1 MKKDKFDPFKE
12 LLEKLKQNQIEIKTA
27 EKDKQNQ
34 NTDLEIKNAKVKDDG
49 RNNYLNFGAGLYLL
63 ISEKYKNWIFR
74 YTFEKKRFTTS
85 FGSYPKVT
93 LIAAK
98 NQRDV
103 YNQILGTGIN
113 PKAFFDNLKE
123 KEILEDNSSLK
134 AIFKEWLDTEKSK
147 TGLKQ
152 WEWKKLR
159 IQKDF
164 IEQIGANKNIKDIK
178 IEDVKRV
185 LSDKSKNAPVTAEK
199 LYPYIKGIF
208 SYAKSNGY
216 IQVNILSD
224 IQRNHIIGTIAP
236 QPTNYPKITD
246 TNILKELVNK
256 IYNYQGHYSIK
267 NALKFVLHIP
277 LRAEN
282 LCNLKWEYIDFK
294 NNLLTIPRHLMK
306 VKDKNLEDFKMV
318 LSAAAI
324 EILKSQYELT
334 NHSEWVF
341 LGNSNKSPINNESPN
356 KALKLMG
363 FDDVEN
369 NRKISLHGF
378 RGSYRSLIDTLD
390 TDNKFSFEVKE
401 YVLDHQEK
409 SKVVRAYTN
418 KSDYTNQLKPL
429 MDFWSGFIVDL
440 LEDNKGVL

>member
-34 NTDLEIKNAKVKDDG
+34 ITDLKIKNAKVKEDG
-49 RNNYLNFGAGLYLL
+49 SNNYLNFGAGLYLL
-63 ISEKYKNWIFR
+63 VSEKYKNWIFR

-93 LIAAK
+93 LVEAK

-103 YNQILGTGIN
+103 YKQILGTGIN

-123 KEILEDNSSLK
+123 KEFLEDNSSLQN
-134 AIFKEWLDTEKSK
+134 IFNEWLETEKSK
-147 TGLKQ
+147 SGLKQ

-164 IEQIGANKNIKDIK
+164 IEQIGENKNIKDIK

-256 IYNYQGHYSIK
+256 IYNYQGHYSIR
-267 NALKFVLHIP
+267 NALKLVLHIP

-282 LCNLKWEYIDFK
+282 LCNLKWSYIDFK

-318 LSAAAI
+318 LSAEAI

-334 NHSEWVF
+334 NHREWVF
-341 LGNSNKSPINNESPN
+341 LGNNNKTPINNESPN
-356 KALKLMG
+356 KALKIMG
-363 FDDVEN
+363 FNDVDN
-369 NRKISLHGF
+369 NRKITLHGF
-378 RGSYRSLIDTLD
+378 RGTFRSLIDTLD

-401 YVLDHQEK
+401 YALDHQEK

-418 KSDYTNQLKPL
+418 KSDYTNHLREL
-429 MDFWSGFIVDL
+429 MNFWSGFIVGL
-440 LEDNKGVL
+440 LEK

>member
-12 LLEKLKQNQIEIKTA
+12 LLEKLKQNQIEIKAA

-34 NTDLEIKNAKVKDDG
+34 ITDLKIKNAKAKEDG
-49 RNNYLNFGAGLYLL
+49 SNSLNFGAGLYLL

-85 FGSYPKVT
+85 FGSYPKVS
-93 LIAAK
+93 LVEAK
-98 NQRDV
+98 NHRDV

-123 KEILEDNSSLK
+123 KEFLEDNSNLQN
-134 AIFKEWLDTEKSK
+134 IFNEWLDTEKSK

-152 WEWKKLR
+152 YEWKKLR

-164 IEQIGANKNIKDIK
+164 IEQIGENKNIKDIK

-267 NALKFVLHIP
+267 NALKLVLHIP

-294 NNLLTIPRHLMK
+294 NNLLTIPRNLMK
-306 VKDKNLEDFKMV
+306 VKDKNLDDFKLP

-341 LGNSNKSPINNESPN
+341 LGSSNKSPINNESPN
-356 KALKLMG
+356 KALKIMG
-363 FDDVEN
+363 FNDVEN

-378 RGSYRSLIDTLD
+378 RGGYRSLIDTLD

-418 KSDYTNQLKPL
+418 KSDYTQHLIPL
-429 MDFWSGFIVDL
+429 MDFWSAFISGLV
-440 LEDNKGVL
+440 EK

>member
-34 NTDLEIKNAKVKDDG
+34 ITDLKIKNAKVKDDG

-93 LIAAK
+93 LFEAK
-98 NQRDV
+98 SKRDV

-123 KEILEDNSSLK
+123 KEILEDNSNLQN
-134 AIFKEWLDTEKSK
+134 IFNEWLETEKSK

-164 IEQIGANKNIKDIK
+164 IEQIGENKNIKDIK

-199 LYPYIKGIF
+199 LYPYLKGIF

-216 IQVNILSD
+216 IQVNVLSD

-246 TNILKELVNK
+246 INILKELVNK
-256 IYNYQGHYSIK
+256 IYNYHGHYSIK
-267 NALKFVLHIP
+267 NALKLVIHLP

-282 LCNLKWEYIDFK
+282 LCNLKWEYIDLK

-369 NRKISLHGF
+369 NRKITLHGC
-378 RGSYRSLIDTLD
+378 RGTFRSLIDTLD

-418 KSDYTNQLKPL
+418 KSNYTQHLKPL
-429 MDFWSGFIVDL
+429 MDFWSGFIVGL

>member
-12 LLEKLKQNQIEIKTA
+12 LLEKLKQNQIEIKAA

-85 FGSYPKVT
+85 FGSYPKVS
-93 LIAAK
+93 LVGAK
-98 NQRDV
+98 NRRDV

-123 KEILEDNSSLK
+123 KEILEDNSNLQN
-134 AIFKEWLDTEKSK
+134 IFNEWLDTEKSK

-246 TNILKELVNK
+246 INILKELVNK

-267 NALKFVLHIP
+267 NALKLVLHIP

-294 NNLLTIPRHLMK
+294 NNLLTIPRNLMK
-306 VKDKNLEDFKMV
+306 VKDKNLEDFKLP

-378 RGSYRSLIDTLD
+378 RGTFRSLIDTLD

-418 KSDYTNQLKPL
+418 KSDYTQHLIPL
-429 MDFWSGFIVDL
+429 MDFWSAFI
-440 LEDNKGVL
+440 DNLIEK

>member
-34 NTDLEIKNAKVKDDG
+34 TTDLEIKNAKVKEEG
-49 RNNYLNFGAGLYLL
+49 SNNYLNFGAGLYIL

-123 KEILEDNSSLK
+123 KEFLEDNSSLK
-134 AIFKEWLDTEKSK
+134 AIFTEWLETEKTKS
-147 TGLKQ
+147 GLKQ

-164 IEQIGANKNIKDIK
+164 IEQIGENKNIKDIK

-224 IQRNHIIGTIAP
+224 IQKNHIIGTIAP

-246 TNILKELVNK
+246 INILKELVNK

-267 NALKFVLHIP
+267 NSLKLVIHIP

-378 RGSYRSLIDTLD
+378 RGTFRSLIDTLD

-418 KSDYTNQLKPL
+418 KAEYTKQLKTL

-440 LEDNKGVL
+440 LEK